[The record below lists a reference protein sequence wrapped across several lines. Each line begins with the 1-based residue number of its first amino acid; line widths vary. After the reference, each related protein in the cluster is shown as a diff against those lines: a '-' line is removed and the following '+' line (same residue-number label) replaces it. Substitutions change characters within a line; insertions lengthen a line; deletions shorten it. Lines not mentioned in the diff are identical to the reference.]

1 MSTKASLF
9 DVKAQLTFYGAYHSN
24 KVNVGI
30 HMIFVP
36 TIMWTAF
43 VMTSTLPTPSFF
55 PDFHYKINDYLAF
68 SSSWPTVYAIVVAA
82 YYFTLDPV
90 AAFLYLPQMALSL
103 LSATRFAETSG
114 NIAGLDHFHLAL
126 ALHVTSWLFQFAGHG
141 LAEGR
146 APALLDNL
154 LGAIVLAPFFVHI
167 EELFVLGYRPQLHK
181 ELNNAIGVEIT
192 RIRKAQGDARRAKE
206 GKEKK
211 AQ

>member
-55 PDFHYKINDYLAF
+55 PDFHYKINDYLAL

-90 AAFLYLPQMALSL
+90 AA
-103 LSATRFAETSG
+103 
-114 NIAGLDHFHLAL
+114 GLDHFHVAL

-181 ELNNAIGVEIT
+181 ELKNAIGVEIT
-192 RIRKAQGDARRAKE
+192 RIRKAQGEARRAKE